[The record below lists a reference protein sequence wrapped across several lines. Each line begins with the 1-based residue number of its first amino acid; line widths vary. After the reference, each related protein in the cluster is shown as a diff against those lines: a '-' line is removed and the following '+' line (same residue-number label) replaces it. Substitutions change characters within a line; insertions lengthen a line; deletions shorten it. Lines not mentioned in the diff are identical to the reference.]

1 MPYLEQSD
9 AEVRTC
15 ADCAARLAR
24 GESTP
29 LTHFNVRTLPLVL
42 LCAHEVEVEMQGAR
56 DDVTAL
62 RGG

>member
-1 MPYLEQSD
+1 MPFLETTD
-9 AEVRTC
+9 AGVRAC
-15 ADCAARLAR
+15 QDCAAKLAN
-24 GESTP
+24 GESVP
-29 LTHFNVRTLPLVL
+29 LTNFAVSRWPLVL